1 MISPEVLRR
10 YPFFSFLDPDQLR
23 EIAMITEE
31 VGLRK
36 GQILFNTDE
45 NADACYLLMTGGIE
59 LRYVVVDEIDPELR
73 KEFVIGV
80 INPGD
85 FLGISVAIEPNR
97 YTSTAIAI
105 GECQLLQIDGLALRA
120 LCNQDQRLNCG
131 LQGMVARTAMD
142 RLHSTRVQLAA
153 ATSPS

>member
-10 YPFFSFLDPDQLR
+10 YPLFSFLSPDQLR
-23 EIAMITEE
+23 EIAMITEA
-31 VGLRK
+31 VGLK
-36 GQILFNTDE
+36 KEQILFNTDE

-59 LRYVVVDEIDPELR
+59 LRYVVVDEFDSELR
-73 KEFVIGV
+73 KEFVIGI

-85 FLGISVAIEPNR
+85 FLGISVGIEPYR

-120 LCNQDQRLNCG
+120 LCSQDLNLNCG
-131 LQGMVARTAMD
+131 LQGMLARTAVD